1 MKSLAVK
8 NLKGKP
14 VRTAVLILLSALLTA
29 AVFGASVIVSSLRTG
44 LGSLENRLGADIMV
58 VPYEATTQKKFE
70 NIVLQGATGYFYM
83 DNKRAEQVMQTEGIK
98 QASAQYFLASTSSS
112 CCSVA
117 VQIIGFDPETD
128 FTITPWVKKSY
139 GSQLKKYDVVVG
151 NDLNA
156 FVGDSIQFFG
166 VECHVAAKL
175 ERTGTSFDTAAFTN
189 TETIKELINTS
200 VVKKMNSVGD
210 VDPES
215 AVSCLMINVAEGYT
229 PEQVVNDI
237 NLHVKKVKAIRS
249 EELISGVSQS
259 LDGVCE
265 VIGIMTAAVWLLG
278 LVILIL
284 AFTMSINERKKEF
297 AVLRVI
303 GASRAGLAGIVLK
316 EACLSCLLG
325 SVVGAG
331 LGLLV
336 IIPFNGFI
344 EQLMGLPFLL
354 PGAGEV
360 VKYILA
366 ALALSV
372 ISGALAAAVSALRV
386 SRIDTGVIL
395 RGDN

>member
-1 MKSLAVK
+1 MKSLAIK

-14 VRTAVLILLSALLTA
+14 VRTVILVLLSALLTFT
-29 AVFGASVIVSSLRTG
+29 VFGGSMIVSSLNTG

-83 DNKRAEQVMQTEGIK
+83 DNKRAEQVAATEGIG
-98 QASAQYFLASTSSS
+98 QISSQYFLASTSAS
-112 CCSVA
+112 CCDAA

-128 FTITPWVKKSY
+128 FTITPWINKSY
-139 GSQLKKYDVVVG
+139 GEKLKKYDVVVG
-151 NDLNA
+151 NELNA
-156 FVGDSIQFFG
+156 FVGDKIKFFG
-166 VECHVAAKL
+166 VECSVAAKL
-175 ERTGTSFDTAAFTN
+175 ERTGTGFDTAVFTN

-200 VVKKMNSVGD
+200 VIKKMNAVGD
-210 VDPES
+210 VDPEQ

-259 LDGVCE
+259 LDGVCS
-265 VIGIMTAAVWLLG
+265 VIGILIIAVWLLG

-284 AFTMSINERKKEF
+284 AFTMSVNERKKEF

-303 GASRAGLAGIVLK
+303 GASRGRLAGIVLK
-316 EACLSCLLG
+316 EAFFSCLLG
-325 SVVGAG
+325 SAVGTV
-331 LGLLV
+331 LGLLI
-336 IIPFNGFI
+336 IIPFNGLI
-344 EQLMGLPFLL
+344 EQLLNLPFLL
-354 PGAGEV
+354 PDVKTIAG
-360 VKYILA
+360 Y
-366 ALALSV
+366 ALGVLVLSV
-372 ISGALAAAVSALRV
+372 ISGAAAAAISAFRV